1 MAISEFTA
9 TITAVKDGKVT
20 FQKYKKSTEKGK
32 KGEKDGDA
40 VTLSVAEKA
49 IIAKGKFMNN
59 TFSFAVLT
67 EFSAATLTLIEDTRQ
82 LLIGHSFLF
91 NMWIY

>member
-1 MAISEFTA
+1 
-9 TITAVKDGKVT
+9 
-20 FQKYKKSTEKGK
+20 
-32 KGEKDGDA
+32 
-40 VTLSVAEKA
+40 
-49 IIAKGKFMNN
+49 MNN